1 MSCEFLVH
9 LTRNREQELTEAQIE
24 KFKKLAALG
33 SVLRSYPMYG
43 FLPRDYCHNDK
54 LIRECRKL
62 DENSLNL
69 LITRFMAHQS
79 SSGRLCNTQQEID
92 ETLRKLSLEPMSA
105 YILLYDWFDN
115 WVDLG
120 IHEEKEIIM
129 KNAIDLIY
137 TLNGLTAKI
146 LRRRKQ

>member
-1 MSCEFLVH
+1 
-9 LTRNREQELTEAQIE
+9 
-24 KFKKLAALG
+24 
-33 SVLRSYPMYG
+33 
-43 FLPRDYCHNDK
+43 
-54 LIRECRKL
+54 
-62 DENSLNL
+62 
-69 LITRFMAHQS
+69 MAHQS